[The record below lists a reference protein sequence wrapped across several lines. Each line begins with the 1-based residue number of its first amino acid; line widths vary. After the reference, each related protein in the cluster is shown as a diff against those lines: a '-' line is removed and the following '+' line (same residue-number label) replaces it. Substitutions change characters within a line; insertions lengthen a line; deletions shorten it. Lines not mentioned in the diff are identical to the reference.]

1 MARQLLAP
9 GTAAN
14 VKGSWVRIEGG
25 GKRSVPARVQATG
38 NFAIGSSAVGPITI
52 QELVGGLPG
61 SGSQSPYPPQS
72 DTGDIV
78 TVATISG
85 AGDDILLN
93 NPIAYVRA
101 VTAADMTGTVDY
113 CGIEMLE

>member
-9 GTAAN
+9 ATVAG
-14 VKGSWVRIEGG
+14 VSGPWVRIEGG

-38 NFAIGSSAVGPITI
+38 NFAIGASAVGPITI

-61 SGSQSPYPPQS
+61 SGSQSPYSPQVT
-72 DTGDIV
+72 TGDIV
-78 TVATISG
+78 TIATISG

-93 NPIAYVRA
+93 NPVAYIRA
-101 VTAADMTGTVDY
+101 VTAADMSGTVDY
-113 CGIEMLE
+113 CGVEMLE